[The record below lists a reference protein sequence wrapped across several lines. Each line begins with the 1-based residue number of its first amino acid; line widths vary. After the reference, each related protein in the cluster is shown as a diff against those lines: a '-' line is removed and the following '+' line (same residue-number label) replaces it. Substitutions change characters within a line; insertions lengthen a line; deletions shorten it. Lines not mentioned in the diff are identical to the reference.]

1 MSDFRPVGFYLIAWI
16 VSLLL
21 AACAHPQ
28 SRYSSISSH
37 SEASG
42 IETAHVGHSFSALSE
57 SSEEFSWEILV
68 NHSWGVRLSIPDHR
82 EWVNYPN
89 RDLPDFVLAGLSPRN
104 GLQIA
109 LMHRAEKGTT
119 SPEQCARISRG
130 ELLASPLRKSIAH
143 ERYKSDPTP
152 IWSYDLNFANGTQ
165 RNTWA
170 YYARGKD
177 CFLLHITTDASSEPT
192 AIVQG
197 IIGSFAFLPNR

>member
-1 MSDFRPVGFYLIAWI
+1 MSDIRTIGYF
-16 VSLLL
+16 LL
-21 AACAHPQ
+21 AGILPFLLTGCAHPQ
-28 SRYSSISSH
+28 SKSPPVQSYPL
-37 SEASG
+37 ASG
-42 IETAHVGHSFSALSE
+42 IETAPGGHTLS
-57 SSEEFSWEILV
+57 SLSDRSKEFSWEILV
-68 NHSWGVRLSIPDHR
+68 NRAWGVRLSIPDHR

-89 RDLPDFVLAGLSPRN
+89 RDLPDFVLAGLSPRH

-109 LMHRAEKGTT
+109 LMHRAQKGST
-119 SPEQCARISRG
+119 SPQQCARISRG

-143 ERYKSDPTP
+143 ERYKSDAIP
-152 IWSYDLNFANGTQ
+152 IWSYDLKFANGTQ

-170 YYARGKD
+170 YYARGVD